1 MKKIFLIASIIIFSC
16 NKNSDYPWFYGTF
29 EDALQQA
36 GEKIIFLDFYT
47 DS

>member
-1 MKKIFLIASIIIFSC
+1 MKKLLLITSIIIFSC
-16 NKNSDYPWFYGTF
+16 SNNSGYPWFYGTF

-36 GEKIIFLDFYT
+36 GEKIIFIDFYT